1 MVNSHPIA
9 LFLMVNSHPIALNY
23 GKLSPH
29 RSFFMVNSHPI
40 PPFYGELLPHPRWL
54 SLAGLTL
61 LLTASD
67 MEPAFEAS
75 LIVLG

>member
-9 LFLMVNSHPIALNY
+9 LFLMVNFHPIA
-23 GKLSPH
+23 P
-29 RSFFMVNSHPI
+29 FF
-40 PPFYGELLPHPRWL
+40 GELSLHPRWL
-54 SLAGLTL
+54 SLPDLTL

-67 MEPAFEAS
+67 MDPAFEAS

>member
-1 MVNSHPIA
+1 MALSYGELSRHRFFSHPIA
-9 LFLMVNSHPIALNY
+9 VFLMVNFHPIA
-23 GKLSPH
+23 
-29 RSFFMVNSHPI
+29 
-40 PPFYGELLPHPRWL
+40 PFYGELLPHPRWL

-67 MEPAFEAS
+67 MEPACEAS